1 MEKEIIDMRELMKM
15 IKEKKGMDATLA
27 MEFDCKI
34 EVDNIE
40 PLMYNSADPQ
50 HRVAVNWKAFGVGR
64 GAPALI
70 PDRR

>member
-1 MEKEIIDMRELMKM
+1 MVCDSVPQAGSSPWICLGRPML
-15 IKEKKGMDATLA
+15 
-27 MEFDCKI
+27 
-34 EVDNIE
+34 VDNIE